1 MSNNSYSGNLIKNL
15 LSITSGQFLNLFLSF
30 LSITLAAR
38 YLGVEN
44 FGKFGYLLAVVSVVS
59 KIIDF
64 GFTPI
69 VFRELSISKKYELL
83 NSAIIFRLLA
93 FFIVAILLNII
104 LFFFNT
110 SLTEQILLNLLLTNS
125 LISARFICVRELLD
139 VPFKVELKMHY
150 PMLFTNID
158 NIVLFFTVLLLPF
171 YEDKLTLF
179 IVGYVLSNLPGLF
192 LTLFFLHKK
201 FGYFIKINLSSI
213 KYLLKES
220 LPLYGFIVLD
230 ALYQQLDVILLK
242 NLSSYHDAGIYSV
255 ALRLSTPLLIIPTAI
270 IHTIFPTLSK
280 NFTNSKNDNSF
291 IINLIFKILFILSFS
306 ISIVF
311 FFYSKNIIL
320 LIFGEKYIFSTTP
333 TTFLLFSQIFI
344 FFNYFVINIFVAI
357 NKQSIDFFYSVL
369 ILVINTILNILLIPS
384 FSYIG
389 CSWAKL
395 ISSFIGFLFL
405 FIIMK
410 RIFKKTY
417 LLDIYFLA
425 WVCLSLVFGYLL
437 SYFNLFVFLPI
448 FIVYILTSVF
458 FVGLIKSDEAE
469 FLIKLLHLESLKLK
483 IFNIWSR
490 NGK

>member
-1 MSNNSYSGNLIKNL
+1 
-15 LSITSGQFLNLFLSF
+15 
-30 LSITLAAR
+30 
-38 YLGVEN
+38 
-44 FGKFGYLLAVVSVVS
+44 
-59 KIIDF
+59 
-64 GFTPI
+64 
-69 VFRELSISKKYELL
+69 
-83 NSAIIFRLLA
+83 
-93 FFIVAILLNII
+93 
-104 LFFFNT
+104 
-110 SLTEQILLNLLLTNS
+110 
-125 LISARFICVRELLD
+125 
-139 VPFKVELKMHY
+139 
-150 PMLFTNID
+150 
-158 NIVLFFTVLLLPF
+158 
-171 YEDKLTLF
+171 
-179 IVGYVLSNLPGLF
+179 VGYVLSNLPGLF
-192 LTLFFLHKK
+192 LTLYFLYRK
-201 FGYFIKINLSSI
+201 FGYCVRINLSSI

-242 NLSSYHDAGIYSV
+242 NLASYHDAGIYSV

-280 NFTNSKNDNSF
+280 NFTNNKNDNSF

>member
-171 YEDKLTLF
+171 YED
-179 IVGYVLSNLPGLF
+179 S
-192 LTLFFLHKK
+192 
-201 FGYFIKINLSSI
+201 
-213 KYLLKES
+213 
-220 LPLYGFIVLD
+220 
-230 ALYQQLDVILLK
+230 
-242 NLSSYHDAGIYSV
+242 
-255 ALRLSTPLLIIPTAI
+255 
-270 IHTIFPTLSK
+270 
-280 NFTNSKNDNSF
+280 
-291 IINLIFKILFILSFS
+291 
-306 ISIVF
+306 
-311 FFYSKNIIL
+311 
-320 LIFGEKYIFSTTP
+320 
-333 TTFLLFSQIFI
+333 
-344 FFNYFVINIFVAI
+344 
-357 NKQSIDFFYSVL
+357 
-369 ILVINTILNILLIPS
+369 
-384 FSYIG
+384 
-389 CSWAKL
+389 
-395 ISSFIGFLFL
+395 
-405 FIIMK
+405 
-410 RIFKKTY
+410 
-417 LLDIYFLA
+417 
-425 WVCLSLVFGYLL
+425 
-437 SYFNLFVFLPI
+437 
-448 FIVYILTSVF
+448 
-458 FVGLIKSDEAE
+458 
-469 FLIKLLHLESLKLK
+469 
-483 IFNIWSR
+483 
-490 NGK
+490 

>member
-1 MSNNSYSGNLIKNL
+1 MSINSSSGKLIKNL
-15 LSITSGQFLNLFLSF
+15 LSITSGQFINLFLSF

-69 VFRELSISKKYELL
+69 VFRELSINKKYDLL
-83 NSAIIFRLLA
+83 NSAIVFRILA
-93 FFIVAILLNII
+93 FFVVAVVLNIV

-158 NIVLFFTVLLLPF
+158 NIVLFLTVILLPF

-179 IVGYVLSNLPGLF
+179 IVGYVVSNLPGLF
-192 LTLFFLHKK
+192 LTLYFLYKK
-201 FGYFIKINLSSI
+201 FGYYLKINLSSI

-242 NLSSYHDAGIYSV
+242 NLSTYHDAGIYSV

-280 NFTNSKNDNSF
+280 NFINSKNDNSF

-311 FFYSKNIIL
+311 FFYSKNII
-320 LIFGEKYIFSTTP
+320 
-333 TTFLLFSQIFI
+333 
-344 FFNYFVINIFVAI
+344 
-357 NKQSIDFFYSVL
+357 
-369 ILVINTILNILLIPS
+369 
-384 FSYIG
+384 
-389 CSWAKL
+389 
-395 ISSFIGFLFL
+395 
-405 FIIMK
+405 M
-410 RIFKKTY
+410 
-417 LLDIYFLA
+417 
-425 WVCLSLVFGYLL
+425 LVFG
-437 SYFNLFVFLPI
+437 
-448 FIVYILTSVF
+448 
-458 FVGLIKSDEAE
+458 
-469 FLIKLLHLESLKLK
+469 
-483 IFNIWSR
+483 
-490 NGK
+490 